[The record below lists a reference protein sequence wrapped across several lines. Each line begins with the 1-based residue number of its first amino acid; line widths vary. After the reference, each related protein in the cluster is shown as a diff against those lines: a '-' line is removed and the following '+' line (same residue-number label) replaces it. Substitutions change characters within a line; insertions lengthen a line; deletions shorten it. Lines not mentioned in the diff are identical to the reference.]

1 LIPLSVE
8 IFTKPSFGRDE
19 YDKDTASTT
28 KTKQEKS
35 WSILHSLFGLNGNL

>member
-1 LIPLSVE
+1 LIPLSVA

-19 YDKDTASTT
+19 YDKETASTT

-35 WSILHSLFGLNGNL
+35 WSIHHSLFGLHGNL

>member
-1 LIPLSVE
+1 LIPLSVV

-28 KTKQEKS
+28 KNKTKQEKVVQFTVYLAA
-35 WSILHSLFGLNGNL
+35 W